1 MVFTTLCG
9 GIEMSELMVM
19 DNLPLETL
27 AELANESAR
36 ACEESGRKTVEHAIR
51 CGRALMAAK
60 AQVKHGEWLPWLEAN
75 FQHSSQWGQRFMQLA
90 EANANRGLHLDEAT
104 SVKEAMRL
112 LAETPE
118 AVAKREARKTTK
130 AIVAAQPQLQEPKPE
145 QPEPTSEPLSQPCAP
160 RDTRDPDDPPPL
172 PKTNTRHTPANR
184 QQIDRGAD
192 QPALPRL
199 REGQVYIVRGG
210 KLQEAT
216 AWDCAEA
223 GFGEEELLDAMIE
236 STTSAAVFA
245 RIMRRKAAEI
255 DPHGEAAKPEP
266 KQKAGKVPTPDQ
278 LGDAAAV
285 MITNDP
291 SLLQMVYSWATYKQ
305 SLSADGRVKSMQ
317 SWQTA
322 VKRIVKVAGERGS
335 VHVCDLIERAIA
347 NGYQGWEHDYSNGKQ
362 QSKTEACRVRSGRN
376 WGDLPVY
383 DLDGGL
389 VSGKPD

>member
-1 MVFTTLCG
+1 MVFTTLSG

-27 AELANESAR
+27 AELANESAK

-60 AQVKHGEWLPWLEAN
+60 SQVKHGDWESWLSTN
-75 FQHSSQWGQRFMQLA
+75 FQHSAVWGRRLMQLA
-90 EANANRGLHLDEAT
+90 EANRNRGFDLEAAT
-104 SVKEAMRL
+104 SIKEAMRL

-118 AVAKREARKTTK
+118 AVAKREVRKATK
-130 AIVAAQPQLQEPKPE
+130 AIVATQPQLQDPEPE
-145 QPEPTSEPLSQPCAP
+145 QPEPSPEPLSQPCAP
-160 RDTRDPDDPPPL
+160 RDTRDSDDPPPL
-172 PKTNTRHTPANR
+172 PKTNTHYTAANR
-184 QQIDRGAD
+184 QQIDRGEQ
-192 QPALPRL
+192 QPAPARL
-199 REGQVYIVRGG
+199 REGQVYIVKDG

-236 STTSAAVFA
+236 TTNSAAIFS

-255 DPHGEAAKPEP
+255 DPQGEATKHESKP
-266 KQKAGKVPTPDQ
+266 KASKAPTAEQ

-322 VKRIVKVAGERGS
+322 VNRIIKVAGERGS

-347 NGYQGWEHDYSNGKQ
+347 NGYQGWEHEYDK
-362 QSKTEACRVRSGRN
+362 GRKPQ
-376 WGDLPVY
+376 GFAATRVY
-383 DLDGGL
+383 DQARKAVVKYD
-389 VSGKPD
+389 DINAE